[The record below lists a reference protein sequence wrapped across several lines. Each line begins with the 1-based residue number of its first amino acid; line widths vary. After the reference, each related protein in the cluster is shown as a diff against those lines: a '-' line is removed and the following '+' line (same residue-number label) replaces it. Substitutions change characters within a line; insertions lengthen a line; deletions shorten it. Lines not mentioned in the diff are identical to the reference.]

1 MTRVEELVE
10 HLADA
15 FGGATPEVP
24 GIGIEVTEVRMDL
37 PVEAR
42 IVRGGELE
50 MSLPRG
56 MMKTGFGLPLGR
68 LRLLLVSEAS

>member
-1 MTRVEELVE
+1 MTRLEALVE
-10 HLADA
+10 HLAEA
-15 FGGATPEVP
+15 FAGAHPEIP
-24 GIGIEVTEVRMDL
+24 GLGIEVTEVRMDL

-56 MMKTGFGLPLGR
+56 MMRTGFGMPLGR
-68 LRLLLVSEAS
+68 LRMLLVSEGS

>member
-1 MTRVEELVE
+1 MTRVEELLE

-15 FGGATPEVP
+15 FATAPPEVP
-24 GIGIEVTEVRMDL
+24 GLGVEITEVRMDL

-56 MMKTGFGLPLGR
+56 MLRTGFGMPLGR
-68 LRLLLVSEAS
+68 LRMLLVCEES